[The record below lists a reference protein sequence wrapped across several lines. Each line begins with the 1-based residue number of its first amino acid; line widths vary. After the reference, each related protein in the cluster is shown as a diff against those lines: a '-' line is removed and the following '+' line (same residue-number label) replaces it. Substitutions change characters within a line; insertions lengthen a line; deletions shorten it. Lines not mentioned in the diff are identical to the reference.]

1 MLHKLVPNFRDL
13 GGLET
18 TDNRALAPRRL
29 IRSSA
34 LVQKSRRVREAI
46 VEHLPAAI
54 YVDLRMEAELIR
66 DGVPELPSGWHWR
79 HRPVYDID
87 LGRPIA
93 RPNRPEA
100 LRRYTEVVAQ
110 IAVDAADAPVVVACS
125 LGKDR
130 TGVVI
135 ALLLQWLG
143 VRRELILHDFGLSDL
158 CLLNARRQLPKY
170 WRDERNLITRAD
182 VRGCKAL
189 LDLAAQSPVTPPAV
203 AALAQNLVMDRPAA
217 ATGKTP
223 PIGNRRLHREKQ
235 LG

>member
-66 DGVPELPSGWHWR
+66 DGVPELPSGWHWH

-87 LGRPIA
+87 RSSHCSTQPSGSP
-93 RPNRPEA
+93 
-100 LRRYTEVVAQ
+100 RRYTEVVAQ
-110 IAVDAADAPVVVACS
+110 IASCSEALRSWRAAS
-125 LGKDR
+125 R
-130 TGVVI
+130 I
-135 ALLLQWLG
+135 
-143 VRRELILHDFGLSDL
+143 E
-158 CLLNARRQLPKY
+158 
-170 WRDERNLITRAD
+170 
-182 VRGCKAL
+182 
-189 LDLAAQSPVTPPAV
+189 
-203 AALAQNLVMDRPAA
+203 
-217 ATGKTP
+217 
-223 PIGNRRLHREKQ
+223 
-235 LG
+235 